1 MIVIKEK
8 TEERFLKRLASLKNT
23 EESFRAVHYKFS
35 LLEQGSFNQ
44 GGVVNALGEYF
55 EGSYVYIFED
65 KDIIVISNL
74 ITVKMFE
81 STSKILV
88 KGFDIEESSFSS
100 IYELQKSFSILAS
113 IGKRKLEKKNEAK
126 LDKEKVD
133 IPKVEV
139 KDTPKVSYIPDA
151 DEDLIKTISEKREG
165 RFIG

>member
-126 LDKEKVD
+126 LDIRDREKQEYYLD
-133 IPKVEV
+133 RQE
-139 KDTPKVSYIPDA
+139 
-151 DEDLIKTISEKREG
+151 
-165 RFIG
+165 